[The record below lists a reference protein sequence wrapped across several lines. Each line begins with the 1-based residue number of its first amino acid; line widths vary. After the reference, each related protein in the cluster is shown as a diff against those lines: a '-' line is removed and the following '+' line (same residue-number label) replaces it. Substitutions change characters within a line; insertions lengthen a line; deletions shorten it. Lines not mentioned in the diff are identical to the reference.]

1 MDEHGHVPDRAQG
14 VPRGR
19 PVAGRPK
26 RRVLSDLQP
35 LVREGRY
42 RIGNHAAKHA
52 TCEGFTETDIVQTV
66 LYGRE
71 LMRYWEDQR
80 LLVLGYLPV
89 SAAVRIPLHVVVEY
103 SAHRWVDVVTA
114 FIPHDPHRVP
124 SRARLAEALRYDR
137 DEPHSRVLRPGSSGR

>member
-1 MDEHGHVPDRAQG
+1 MDERGYVPGRAQRI
-14 VPRGR
+14 PRPR
-19 PVAGRPK
+19 SAHHPPK
-26 RRVLSDLQP
+26 KRTLSDLRP
-35 LVREGRY
+35 LVKQGLY

-71 LMRYWEDQR
+71 LMRYWQDER

-89 SAAVRIPLHVVVEY
+89 SAAVKIPLHVVVEY
-103 SAHRWVDVVTA
+103 SAQRWVDVVTA
-114 FIPHDPHRVP
+114 FIPHDAHRVP

-137 DEPHSRVLRPGSSGR
+137 DEPESRLVGPGR